1 MICKRIDHGPEKK
14 PTLKCDEDATLL
26 CDFFET
32 EVQERPAVEAHILQG
47 LESSALAQ
55 YEASGNLYTILFF
68 NNKFE
73 LTHQFD
79 EDISCSGSIAEFLCI
94 LDLWRETH

>member
-1 MICKRIDHGPEKK
+1 MICKRIDHGPEMK
-14 PTLKCDEDATLL
+14 PTLQCDADAALL

-32 EVQERPAVEAHILQG
+32 EVQDRAAVEEHILKG

-55 YEASGNLYTILFF
+55 YEASGNLYTILFYK
-68 NNKFE
+68 NKFE

-79 EDISCSGSIAEFLCI
+79 EDIACSGSINEFLCI
-94 LDLWRETH
+94 LELWRETH